1 MIACLS
7 IPYFVAAVERRAGR
21 GASDEALAVGG
32 QPWEARPVYAFSQE
46 AAGRGVRPGMS
57 LRLVQLLSPNAHF
70 LPAAAPDYA
79 QVSGEVVDVLT
90 DFSPDIEPQ
99 ELWHSFPDSAL
110 GATAHGHALPA
121 RYCLDLDGL
130 PPAEAVPF
138 MQEMGRQVRGETRF
152 SPAIGLAADPFTAQ
166 VAAAVGRPDRLL
178 PVAGNAAA
186 EFLSSRP
193 LAFLPLGKEPARRL
207 GLMGVRTL
215 GQFAALPAAALREQ
229 FASDKSTNIIA
240 LHRLARGRGE
250 PALHPRPA
258 APREEARC
266 EFDPPLTNALRLAEA
281 LARLAGELA
290 QRLQVAN
297 LEAGSLSLE
306 LATDDGC
313 HDRHSLTLRRPT
325 AGGRRLTAALQEMAA
340 SREQPGPVAQMT
352 VVATDLRSATAYQLG
367 LFTLSTGAASP
378 FTQAMDR
385 LAAKYKRCGFYH
397 AAAADPHHP
406 LPERRYRLE
415 PLSHDP
421 TLA

>member
-21 GASDEALAVGG
+21 GGAEPLAVGG
-32 QPWEARPVYAFSQE
+32 HPWEARPVYAFSQE
-46 AAGRGVRPGMS
+46 TAGQGVQPGMS
-57 LRLVQLLSPNAHF
+57 LRLVQLLSPEAHF

-90 DFSPDIEPQ
+90 NFSPDIEPQ
-99 ELWHSFPDSAL
+99 ELWHSFPESTL
-110 GATAHGHALPA
+110 GATAHGRALPA

-130 PPAEAVPF
+130 PAAEAVPF
-138 MQEMGRQVRGETRF
+138 IQEMGRQTRQETRF
-152 SPAIGLAADPFTAQ
+152 AAAIGLAADPFTAQ
-166 VAAAVGRPDRLL
+166 VAAAVCRPDRLL
-178 PVAGNAAA
+178 PVAAGAAA

-229 FASDKSTNIIA
+229 FASDKSTDIIA
-240 LHRLARGRGE
+240 LHRLARGRGG
-250 PALHPRPA
+250 PALHPRPV
-258 APREEARC
+258 APREEVRC
-266 EFDPPLTNALRLAEA
+266 EFDPPLANALRLDEA
-281 LARLAGELA
+281 LSRLAGELA
-290 QRLQVAN
+290 ARLQATNSEV
-297 LEAGSLSLE
+297 GSLSLE
-306 LATDDGC
+306 LVTEDGR

-325 AGGRRLTAALQEMAA
+325 ADGRRLTAALQEMAA
-340 SREQPGPVAQMT
+340 SREHPGPVAQMT

-367 LFTLSTGAASP
+367 LFTLPTGAASP
-378 FTQAMDR
+378 FTQAIER
-385 LAAKYKRCGFYH
+385 LAARYKGCGFYH
-397 AAAADPHHP
+397 ASATDPHHP

-415 PLSHDP
+415 PLYHDP

>member
-21 GASDEALAVGG
+21 GASAEPLAVGG

-46 AAGRGVRPGMS
+46 TAGRGVQPGMS
-57 LRLVQLLSPNAHF
+57 LRLVQLLSPEAHF

-110 GATAHGHALPA
+110 GATAHGCALPA

-130 PPAEAVPF
+130 PAAEAVPF

-166 VAAAVGRPDRLL
+166 VAAAVCRPDRLL
-178 PVAGNAAA
+178 PVAADAGD

-215 GQFAALPAAALREQ
+215 GQFAQLPASAVREQ
-229 FASDKSTNIIA
+229 FGADIEP
-240 LHRLARGRGE
+240 LHRLARGRGDQ
-250 PALHPRPA
+250 ALHLPLA
-258 APREEARC
+258 APREEVRQA
-266 EFDPPLTNALRLAEA
+266 FDPPLANALRLADA

-290 QRLQVAN
+290 QRLQAADW
-297 LEAGSLSLE
+297 EAGTLRLE
-306 LATDDGC
+306 LATEDGG

-325 AGGRRLTAALQEMAA
+325 ADGRRLTAALQEMIAT
-340 SREQPGPVAQMT
+340 REHAGPVAHVT
-352 VVATDLRSATAYQLG
+352 IIAADLRPATAYQLG
-367 LFTLSTGAASP
+367 LFASPTGASP
-378 FTQAMDR
+378 FSQAMHR
-385 LAAKYKRCGFYH
+385 LAAKYKSCGFYH

-406 LPERRYRLE
+406 LPERRFRLE
-415 PLSHDP
+415 PLVHDP
-421 TLA
+421 SLA